1 MLHINGITYRIGDRT
16 LLEGATAALP
26 EGARAGLIGANGAG
40 KTTLLKIVLGE
51 IAPENGGINMPRG
64 ARIGTVQQ
72 EAPEGPTSL
81 IDHVLEADVE
91 RHALFAEAET
101 ATDPTR
107 IAEIQMRLADID
119 AHGAPARAARI
130 LAGLGFDEPAQQRP
144 LSEYSGGW
152 RMRVALA
159 AVLFSE
165 PDLLLLDEPTNY
177 LDLEGALWLE
187 GYLASYPRTT
197 LIVSHDRE
205 MLNASVDMIVHLD
218 QGKLTVYRGGYDQFE
233 RQRREK
239 QALQLKLKKK
249 QDDQRRHLQ
258 EFVDRFRAKATKA
271 RQAQSRIKALE
282 KLQPIA
288 TVIDTQTVPIV
299 LNGPERPLSPPIV
312 KMDEA
317 VVGYDEKAVLRRLDL
332 RIDEEDRIG
341 LLGSNG
347 NGKSTFAKL
356 VSGRLQV
363 MAGRM
368 KRSSKLTVGY
378 FAQHQLDEVNP
389 QRTPYELFREKMPE
403 ATEAQVR
410 ARAGAAGFPSRKADT
425 KASSLSGGEKARL
438 LLALATHHKPHLLI
452 LDEPTNHL
460 DIDARESLIQAINA
474 YSGAVI
480 LISHDRHLLETCT
493 DRLWLV
499 DKGTVTPFDG
509 DVDEYRRI
517 VLESAG
523 AARRKDKRK
532 GSGKEGSGKGTGKDA
547 KSTKVVTTKR
557 KREEAGERAKLTPL
571 RERVRAAED
580 RMSKFQAGIA
590 KIDVA
595 LAAPDLFNRNPKR
608 GAELSKLRSD
618 AEKALVKA
626 EEDWI
631 EASSALEVA
640 EGEVA

>member
-1 MLHINGITYRIGDRT
+1 MLHINGITYRIGERT

-26 EGARAGLIGANGAG
+26 EGARAGLVGANGAG

-51 IAPENGGINMPRG
+51 TAPETGGINLPRG

-81 IDHVLEADVE
+81 IDHVLEADTE

-101 ATDPTR
+101 ATDASR
-107 IAEIQMRLADID
+107 IAEIQTRLADID
-119 AHGAPARAARI
+119 AHGAPSRAARI
-130 LAGLGFDEPAQQRP
+130 LAGLGFDEAAQQRP

-288 TVIDTQTVPIV
+288 TVIDTQTVPII
-299 LNGPERPLSPPIV
+299 LNGPDRPLSPPIV

-317 VVGYDEKAVLRRLDL
+317 VVGYDGTPILKRLDL

-363 MAGRM
+363 MDGRL
-368 KRSSKLTVGY
+368 KRSSKLAVGY

-389 QRTPYELFREKMPE
+389 QRTPYELFREKMPDG
-403 ATEAQVR
+403 TEAQVR
-410 ARAGAAGFPSRKADT
+410 ARAGAAGFPGRKADT
-425 KASSLSGGEKARL
+425 KAESLSGGEKARL
-438 LLALATHHKPHLLI
+438 LLALATHEKPHLLI

-499 DKGTVTPFDG
+499 DQGTVTPFEG
-509 DVDEYRRI
+509 DVDDYRRM

-532 GSGKEGSGKGTGKDA
+532 GSRKDTTSA
-547 KSTKVVTTKR
+547 KVVASER

-571 RERVRAAED
+571 RDRVRAAED
-580 RMSKFQAGIA
+580 KMSKFQAGIA

-595 LAAPDLFNRNPKR
+595 LAEPDLFNRNPKR

-618 AEKALVKA
+618 AERALVKA

-631 EASSALEVA
+631 AASSALEEAEAAVA
-640 EGEVA
+640 

>member
-16 LLEGATAALP
+16 LLDGATAALP
-26 EGARAGLIGANGAG
+26 EGSRAGLVGANGTG
-40 KTTLLKIVLGE
+40 KTTLLKIILGE
-51 IAPENGGINMPRG
+51 LPPEAGGILLPRG

-81 IDHVLEADVE
+81 IDHVLQADLE
-91 RHALFAEAET
+91 RHALLNEADT
-101 ATDPTR
+101 ATEPMR
-107 IAEIQMRLADID
+107 IADIQTRLADID

-130 LAGLGFDEPAQQRP
+130 LAGLGFDEDAQQQP
-144 LSEYSGGW
+144 LSQYSGGW

-159 AVLFSE
+159 AVLFSQ

-205 MLNASVDMIVHLD
+205 MLNASVDLIVHLD

-258 EFVDRFRAKATKA
+258 DFVDRFRAKATKA
-271 RQAQSRIKALE
+271 RQAQSRLKALA

-288 TVIDTQTVPIV
+288 TVIDTQTVPIM

-312 KMDEA
+312 KMDSA
-317 VVGYDEKAVLRRLDL
+317 IAGYGETPVLRRLDL
-332 RIDEEDRIG
+332 RIDEDDRVG
-341 LLGSNG
+341 LLGANG
-347 NGKSTFAKL
+347 NGKSTLAKL
-356 VSGRLQV
+356 ISGRLTV
-363 MAGRM
+363 MDGRL
-368 KRSSKLTVGY
+368 KRSSKLKVGY
-378 FAQHQLDEVNP
+378 FAQHQLDEIDP
-389 QRTPYELFREKMPE
+389 ERTAYELFREKMPDG
-403 ATEAQVR
+403 TEAQVR
-410 ARAGAAGFPSRKADT
+410 ARAGAAGFPGRKSDT
-425 KASSLSGGEKARL
+425 KAASLSGGEKARL
-438 LLALATHHKPHLLI
+438 LLALATHDKPHLLI

-460 DIDARESLIQAINA
+460 DIDARESLVQAVNA
-474 YSGAVI
+474 YTGAVI

-499 DKGTVTPFDG
+499 ADGTVQTFEG
-509 DVDEYRRI
+509 DVDDYRRL
-517 VLESAG
+517 VLERAG
-523 AARRKDKRK
+523 IARRKARDA
-532 GSGKEGSGKGTGKDA
+532 GKSAKPSDA
-547 KSTKVVTTKR
+547 AASR
-557 KREEAGERAKLTPL
+557 RREKAGERAKLTPL
-571 RERVRAAED
+571 RAQVRAAED
-580 RMSKFQAGIA
+580 RMAKIEAGIA
-590 KIDVA
+590 KIDTA
-595 LAAPDLFNRNPKR
+595 LAEPDLFTANPKR

-618 AEKALVKA
+618 AERALVKA

-631 EASSALEVA
+631 EASSALEEA
-640 EGEVA
+640 ETAAV